1 VPSLSEI
8 RHRTEIIFGRR
19 ACLWQLKVAEAFLLR
34 DRDIICM
41 AGTGKGKTLTFWM
54 PLLFD
59 STSVQI
65 VITPLNLL
73 GEQNVQALTKAGIRA
88 ISIHA
93 ETATTHHFQAI
104 ENLEYRV
111 VIVSPEQVMK
121 D

>member
-1 VPSLSEI
+1 MVPSLALI
-8 RHRTEIIFGRR
+8 RARTEEVFGRR

-34 DRDIICM
+34 DRDIICI

-59 STSVQI
+59 STSVQV

-73 GEQNVQALTKAGIRA
+73 GEQNVMDLKRAGISA

-93 ETATTHHFQAI
+93 DTATAHNFQVS
-104 ENLEYRV
+104 RMV
-111 VIVSPEQVMK
+111 SIVPSN
-121 D
+121 

>member
-1 VPSLSEI
+1 D
-8 RHRTEIIFGRR
+8 H
-19 ACLWQLKVAEAFLLR
+19 
-34 DRDIICM
+34 DIICT

-73 GEQNVQALTKAGIRA
+73 GEQNVQALAKAGICA

-93 ETATTHHFQAI
+93 DTATMHHFW
-104 ENLEYRV
+104 
-111 VIVSPEQVMK
+111 VSEVLSL
-121 D
+121 